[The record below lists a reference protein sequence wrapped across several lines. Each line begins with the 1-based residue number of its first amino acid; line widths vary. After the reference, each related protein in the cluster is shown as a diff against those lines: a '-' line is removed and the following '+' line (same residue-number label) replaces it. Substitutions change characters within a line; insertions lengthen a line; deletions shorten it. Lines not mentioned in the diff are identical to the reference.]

1 MKSEGDKRIARLM
14 SLRLKLCGCVLVTVF
29 CAACISAPGRP
40 SRDSAALAPDQVL
53 NFTTLYRG
61 NCAGCHGSDGKGG
74 AAIALSDPIFLT
86 IADDDD
92 IRRTTAG
99 GMNGTPMPAFAQ
111 SAGGTLTDQ
120 QIDAIVR
127 GVRTWAKPELLR
139 SVSPPPYAQTQGDL
153 RRGEVAYST
162 YCSSCHGPNG
172 TGGLKASSIVNPSYL
187 ALVSDQYLR
196 IAVIAG
202 RRELGMPDWRNDVPG
217 RPMSSQEVSDL
228 VVWLSAQRTTFP
240 GPPHF
245 NSSANHSAGEPQ

>member
-14 SLRLKLCGCVLVTVF
+14 SLRLKLGGCVLVTLF
-29 CAACISAPGRP
+29 GAACINAPGRS
-40 SRDSAALAPDQVL
+40 SRDSVVLAPDHVL
-53 NFTTLYRG
+53 NFATLYRE

-74 AAIALSDPIFLT
+74 AAIALSDPILLA

-92 IRRTTAG
+92 IRRSTAN
-99 GMNGTPMPAFAQ
+99 GMDGTSAPAFAQ

-127 GVRTWAKPELLR
+127 GLRAWANPEFLR
-139 SVSPPPYAQTQGDL
+139 SASPPPYAQTPGDQ

-172 TGGLKASSIVNPSYL
+172 TGGSKASSIVNPSYL

-196 IAVIAG
+196 ITVIAG

-217 RPMSSQEVSDL
+217 RPISSQEVSDL
-228 VVWLSAQRTTFP
+228 VSWLSAQRPKFP
-240 GPPHF
+240 GQPHSY
-245 NSSANHSAGEPQ
+245 SSANHSGGEPQ